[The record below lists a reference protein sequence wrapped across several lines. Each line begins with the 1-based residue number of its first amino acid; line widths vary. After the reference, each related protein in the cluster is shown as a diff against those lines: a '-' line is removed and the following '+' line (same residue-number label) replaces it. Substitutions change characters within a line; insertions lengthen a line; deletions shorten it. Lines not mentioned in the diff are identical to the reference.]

1 MSLLNS
7 RREQV
12 KFCCFAQREE
22 LEQKARL
29 WKKVDAG
36 AIARQYLARFSLDG
50 KRSMWLVRDFEF
62 RHVQPERTTIVKLP
76 ERNASTVDVIK
87 ESYKSSS

>member
-7 RREQV
+7 RRAGKNFAV
-12 KFCCFAQREE
+12 AQREE

-29 WKKVDAG
+29 WKKIDAG

-50 KRSMWLVRDFEF
+50 KRSMRLVGNFEF
-62 RHVQPERTTIVKLP
+62 RYVQPEQ
-76 ERNASTVDVIK
+76 
-87 ESYKSSS
+87 